1 MKLEKKTGFRIP
13 GLDFESRGAK
23 RKTQSAV
30 AVVCAALALA
40 AGAGCGYRL
49 SGTGDALPADVQT
62 VFVEPFINKSREV
75 AIHRD
80 VAAALKSEFYRRG
93 RLRVVDRLEEA
104 DAILTGVIYSLDSTL
119 VAVNRNDEAL
129 IYEMAMVLDISLRRR
144 TPDQVIWSV
153 KGSRFAERYSAS
165 RGAVVITSSDF
176 KRGTL
181 NPNDVRDFTD
191 IQLTEALADSG
202 KDRLVESFARQIY
215 RHLVEM
221 F

>member
-1 MKLEKKTGFRIP
+1 MKLERKTGFPIP
-13 GLDFESRGAK
+13 DFGFRARGFRRAA
-23 RKTQSAV
+23 QSAA
-30 AVVCAALALA
+30 AVVCAVLALA
-40 AGAGCGYRL
+40 AAGCGYRL

-62 VFVEPFINKSREV
+62 VFVEPFINKSREI

-104 DAILTGVIYSLDSTL
+104 DAILTGVVHTLDSTL

-129 IYEMAMVLDISLRRR
+129 IYEMALVLDVSLRRR
-144 TPDQVIWSV
+144 TPERVLWSA
-153 KGSRFAERYSAS
+153 KSARFAERYSTS

-181 NPNDVRDFTD
+181 NPEDVRDFTD
-191 IQLTEALADSG
+191 IQLTEALARTG

-215 RHLVEM
+215 QQLVEM

>member
-1 MKLEKKTGFRIP
+1 MKLERKTGFRIP
-13 GLDFESRGAK
+13 GLDFKGGDSK

-30 AVVCAALALA
+30 AIVCAVLAL

-62 VFVEPFINKSREV
+62 VFVEPFVNKSREI

-104 DAILTGVIYSLDSTL
+104 DAILTGVVYSLDSTL
-119 VAVNRNDEAL
+119 VAVNRRDEAI
-129 IYEMAMVLDISLRRR
+129 IYEMAMVIDINLRRR
-144 TPDQVIWSV
+144 TPDQLLWNA
-153 KGSRFAERYSAS
+153 KGARFAERYSAS
-165 RGAVVITSSDF
+165 RGAVIISSSDF

-191 IQLTEALADSG
+191 IQLTEALASAG
-202 KDRLVESFARQIY
+202 KDRLVEGFARQIY
-215 RHLVEM
+215 RQLVEM

>member
-1 MKLEKKTGFRIP
+1 MKLERKTGFRIP
-13 GLDFESRGAK
+13 GLDKA

-30 AVVCAALALA
+30 AIVCAVLAL

-62 VFVEPFINKSREV
+62 VFVEPFVNKSREI

-104 DAILTGVIYSLDSTL
+104 DAILTGVVHSLDSTL
-119 VAVNRNDEAL
+119 VAVNRNDEAI
-129 IYEMAMVLDISLRRR
+129 IYEMAIVIDISLRRR
-144 TPDQVIWSV
+144 TPDRLLWNAKSA
-153 KGSRFAERYSAS
+153 RFAERYSAS
-165 RGAVVITSSDF
+165 RGAVIISSSDF

-181 NPNDVRDFTD
+181 NANDVRDFTD
-191 IQLTEALADSG
+191 IQLTEALAIAG
-202 KDRLVESFARQIY
+202 KDRLVEGFARQIY
-215 RHLVEM
+215 RQLVEM

>member
-1 MKLEKKTGFRIP
+1 MKLERTTEFRIP
-13 GLDFESRGAK
+13 GLDFKA
-23 RKTQSAV
+23 RKIRSAV
-30 AVVCAALALA
+30 AMVCAVIAL

-62 VFVEPFINKSREV
+62 VYVEPFLNKSREV

-80 VAAALKSEFYRRG
+80 VTAALKSEFYRRG

-104 DAILTGVIYSLDSTL
+104 DAILTGVVHSLDSTL
-119 VAVNRNDEAL
+119 VAVNRNDEAI
-129 IYEMAMVLDISLRRR
+129 IYEMAIVIDVSLRRR
-144 TPDQVIWSV
+144 TPDRVLWNS
-153 KGSRFAERYSAS
+153 KGGRFAERYSAS
-165 RGAVVITSSDF
+165 RGAVVISSSDF

-191 IQLTEALADSG
+191 IQLTETYASTG
-202 KDRLVESFARQIY
+202 KDRLVEAFARQIY
-215 RHLVEM
+215 SQLVEM